1 MTKVLVVDDE
11 RKMRR
16 LLQILLERMGIDS
29 VAAESGE
36 EALDRF
42 QAEKIDLILTD
53 LKMPGMTGLELLA
66 RLRELDADVPVIL
79 LTAFG
84 TVQTA
89 VEAMKL
95 GAFDYVLKP
104 FDLEAV
110 ELIIRKALE
119 MRQYRTEN
127 RYLRE
132 VQQAPSFESLV
143 GGSAAMEAVY
153 ELVRRIGPT
162 RSAVL
167 LTGETGTGKELVA
180 RAIHGLSPRRERL
193 FVPLNCAAIPA
204 DLLESELFGH
214 TRGAFTGAQSDRT
227 GKFELADGGT
237 LFLDEIGDMAY
248 PLQAKLLRVLQEG
261 VIERI
266 GSNKRITLDV
276 RVLSSTHRDLSAGIR
291 AATFREDLYYRLNVF
306 QIQLPPLRERQE
318 DISQLAAFFLAR
330 FCQELGKPAPALAPG
345 TCQLLEQHAWP
356 GNVRELQNL
365 MERAAVLAAGPEI
378 EPGFFRLLLPQ
389 AAATAAEPAGETL
402 ALEPAVEELERKLIL
417 RALSAAD
424 DNKAGAARL
433 LGVSERT
440 LWYKLKRYGL

>member
-42 QAEKIDLILTD
+42 QAEKIDLVLTD
-53 LKMPGMTGLELLA
+53 LKMPGMSGLELLA
-66 RLRELDADVPVIL
+66 RVRELDADVPVIV
-79 LTAFG
+79 LTAYG

-110 ELIIRKALE
+110 ELTVRKGLE
-119 MRQYRTEN
+119 MRQYRSEN

-132 VQQAPSFESLV
+132 RVEQPPAFESLV
-143 GGSAAMEAVY
+143 GGSAAMQAVY
-153 ELVRRIGPT
+153 DFIRLVGPT

-167 LTGETGTGKELVA
+167 VTGETGTGKELVA
-180 RAIHGLSPRRERL
+180 HAIHGLSPRRQRL
-193 FVPLNCAAIPA
+193 FVPLNCAAIPP

-214 TRGAFTGAQSDRT
+214 TRGAFTGAHSERT
-227 GKFELADGGT
+227 GKFEVADGGT

-261 VIERI
+261 V
-266 GSNKRITLDV
+266 
-276 RVLSSTHRDLSAGIR
+276 
-291 AATFREDLYYRLNVF
+291 
-306 QIQLPPLRERQE
+306 
-318 DISQLAAFFLAR
+318 
-330 FCQELGKPAPALAPG
+330 
-345 TCQLLEQHAWP
+345 
-356 GNVRELQNL
+356 
-365 MERAAVLAAGPEI
+365 MERAVVLAVGAEI
-378 EPGFFRLLLPQ
+378 EPSFFRLLLPQ
-389 AAATAAEPAGETL
+389 AATTAPESSGETL
-402 ALEPAVEELERKLIL
+402 ALEPAIEELERKLIL

-424 DNKAGAARL
+424 DNKAHAARL
-433 LGVSERT
+433 LGISERT
-440 LWYKLKRYGL
+440 LWYKLKRY

>member
-36 EALDRF
+36 EALRCF

-53 LKMPGMTGLELLA
+53 LKMPGLTGLELLA
-66 RLRELDADVPVIL
+66 RLRELDAEVPVIL
-79 LTAFG
+79 LTAYG

-132 VQQAPSFESLV
+132 RVEQAPSFESLV

-153 ELVRRIGPT
+153 DLIRRIGPT

-204 DLLESELFGH
+204 DLLETELFGH

-291 AATFREDLYYRLNVF
+291 AGTFREDLYYRLNVF

-318 DISQLAAFFLAR
+318 DISQLAASFLAR
-330 FCQELGKPAPALAPG
+330 FCEARAGKDLAVS
-345 TCQLLEQHAWP
+345 P
-356 GNVRELQNL
+356 GNEKSVPTRTHLE
-365 MERAAVLAAGPEI
+365 
-378 EPGFFRLLLPQ
+378 EP
-389 AAATAAEPAGETL
+389 
-402 ALEPAVEELERKLIL
+402 
-417 RALSAAD
+417 
-424 DNKAGAARL
+424 
-433 LGVSERT
+433 
-440 LWYKLKRYGL
+440 

>member
-1 MTKVLVVDDE
+1 M
-11 RKMRR
+11 
-16 LLQILLERMGIDS
+16 
-29 VAAESGE
+29 
-36 EALDRF
+36 
-42 QAEKIDLILTD
+42 
-53 LKMPGMTGLELLA
+53 
-66 RLRELDADVPVIL
+66 
-79 LTAFG
+79 
-84 TVQTA
+84 
-89 VEAMKL
+89 
-95 GAFDYVLKP
+95 
-104 FDLEAV
+104 DLEAV
-110 ELIIRKALE
+110 ELTIRKALE
-119 MRQYRTEN
+119 MRQYRTDN

-132 VQQAPSFESLV
+132 RVQEAPAFESLV

-153 ELVRRIGPT
+153 ELIRRIAPT

-204 DLLESELFGH
+204 ELLESELFGH

-276 RVLSSTHRDLSAGIR
+276 RVLSSTNRDLGAGIR
-291 AATFREDLYYRLNVF
+291 AGTFREDLYYRLNVF
-306 QIQLPPLRERQE
+306 QIHLPPLRERRE

-330 FCQELGKPAPALAPG
+330 FCQELGKPAPTLAPA
-345 TCQLLEQHAWP
+345 TCQLLEQYSWP

-365 MERAAVLAAGPEI
+365 MERAAVLATRPEI
-378 EPGFFRLLLPQ
+378 EPSFFRLLLPH
-389 AAATAAEPAGETL
+389 AAS
-402 ALEPAVEELERKLIL
+402 I
-417 RALSAAD
+417 
-424 DNKAGAARL
+424 
-433 LGVSERT
+433 
-440 LWYKLKRYGL
+440 